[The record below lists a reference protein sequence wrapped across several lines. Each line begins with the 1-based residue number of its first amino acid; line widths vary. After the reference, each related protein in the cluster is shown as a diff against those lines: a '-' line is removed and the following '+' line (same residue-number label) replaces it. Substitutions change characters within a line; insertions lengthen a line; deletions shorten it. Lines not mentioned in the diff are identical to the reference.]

1 MQSELQ
7 RIVRCGAALGALV
20 ALAACSRSPERLAAD
35 NGAIIERY
43 CTECH
48 SAAEQEAGL
57 SLENADVAHAA
68 ANPEVWEK
76 VVHKLD
82 VGLMPPPGEPRPDAK
97 TVAGLAGYLKASLD
111 TAAAA
116 APKPGRSPLHRLSR
130 TEYGNAVRDLLGLT
144 VDVESLLPADSSS
157 HGFDNVSD
165 VLKTSPLL
173 LERYLTVGLR
183 VAATALGDP
192 ALEPRATH
200 YAPPADLSQNRW
212 IEGLPL
218 GTRGGLIVEHYF
230 PSDADY
236 EFRPELW
243 EAAASTVRGLEG
255 FKTPFTYEMLLDG
268 VPMHRAELG
277 GVEDDALSNRD
288 QGSATASAQDRIRTR
303 LPVKAGMHRVGFTF
317 VMKSFAIEQRVLQ
330 PFESDL
336 PPGNDAYGWPRI
348 SNVLITGP
356 YAAKGVGDTPVRR
369 AIFTC
374 QPGPAVKDVDC
385 AEQILGRLAR
395 RAYSRPVTETDVAT
409 LLDFYRQ
416 GSGGGEFERGIQLG
430 LARILSGPEFLF
442 RGTARANAAPGAV
455 YRVDDVTLASRLAL
469 FLWSSI
475 PDDELLDAAIAGKLR
490 EPKVLEAQVKR
501 MLADARAHALV
512 ANFADQWL
520 QLRNIAAKAP
530 DLLTFPDWDDNLR
543 KDMLRETQLLLDSV
557 LLGDTSVMRLID
569 ADYTFLNERL
579 AAHYGIDGVFGDA
592 FRRVQLTDPNR
603 RGLLGQGSILFETS
617 VATRTSPV
625 FRGKWIMTNVFNS
638 PPNPPPPNVPALEDN
653 AAGASPHTVRERL
666 ERHRQDPV
674 CAGCHVN
681 MDPAGFALENFD
693 AVGRW
698 RDTDG
703 AQPVDASGGL
713 PGGAAITGPAGL
725 REAIVRRPE
734 LFADT
739 MTQKLMLYA
748 LARGLEPTDMPAV
761 RAIVRDA
768 ARDDYKFSALVLGI
782 VRSVPFQM
790 KQQPAEAGATVAA
803 LGAPAAAKLRDE

>member
-1 MQSELQ
+1 MLKPLQ
-7 RIVRCGAALGALV
+7 RIVRGGAALGALL
-20 ALAACSRSPERLAAD
+20 ALAACARSPEQLAAD
-35 NGAIIERY
+35 NKAAIERY

-57 SLENADVAHAA
+57 SLEDADVAHAGA
-68 ANPEVWEK
+68 KPEIWEK

-82 VGLMPPPGEPRPDAK
+82 VGLMPPPGEPRPDAR
-97 TVAGLAGYLKASLD
+97 TVAGLAAYLKTSLD
-111 TAAAA
+111 TAAAT

-130 TEYGNAVRDLLGLT
+130 TEYGNAVRDLLGLP

-230 PSDADY
+230 PSDAEYD
-236 EFRPELW
+236 FRPELW

-255 FKTPFTYEMLLDG
+255 FKTPFQYEMLLDG
-268 VPMHRAELG
+268 VPVHRADLG
-277 GVEDDALSNRD
+277 GVDDDALSNRD

-303 LPVKAGMHRVGFTF
+303 LPVTAGMHRVGFTF

-330 PFESDL
+330 PFKSDL

-369 AIFTC
+369 AVLTC
-374 QPGPAVKDVDC
+374 QPGPGLTDVDC

-395 RAYSRPVTETDVAT
+395 RAYSRSVTEADVTT

-416 GSGGGEFERGIQLG
+416 GSAGGRGFERGIQLG

-442 RGTARANAAPGAV
+442 RGTARADAAPAAV

-475 PDDELLDAAIAGKLR
+475 PDDELLDAANAGKLR
-490 EPKVLEAQVKR
+490 DPKMLEAQVKR
-501 MLADARAHALV
+501 MLADARAQALV

-557 LLGDTSVMRLID
+557 LLGDASVVRLID

-592 FRRVQLTDPNR
+592 FRRVQLMDPNR

-653 AAGASPHTVRERL
+653 AAGAAPHTVRERL

-674 CAGCHVN
+674 CAACHVN

-698 RDTDG
+698 RDADG

-713 PGGAAITGPAGL
+713 PGGIAIAGPAGL

-734 LFADT
+734 LFVDT
-739 MTQKLMLYA
+739 VTQKLMIYA
-748 LARGLEPTDMPAV
+748 LARGLEPEDMPAV
-761 RAIVRDA
+761 RAVVRDA
-768 ARDDYKFSALVLGI
+768 ARADYRFSALVLGI

-790 KQQPAEAGATVAA
+790 KQQPAESGATVAA
-803 LGAPAAAKLRDE
+803 LGSPAAAN